1 MQRGQRGTRNREEG
15 SRGGVHCGV
24 GDEQDQSLE
33 HCYRNGEEQ
42 HKGNKKS
49 KPMLLSERGNKT

>member
-15 SRGGVHCGV
+15 SRGGVRCGV

-33 HCYRNGEEQ
+33 HCYRNAEEQ
-42 HKGNKKS
+42 QKDNKKS
-49 KPMLLSERGNKT
+49 KSRLLSERGNKT